1 LYRFLFQGCRGS
13 NVDGDF
19 EAALPVPAA
28 GDTVN
33 VPFRLQKEKNMS
45 IRSFTTLFLLT
56 LFLAVSLGGA
66 LPALAGEEPVIEPR
80 VDQLL
85 KAASDYLM
93 DAKEY
98 TFHADISVDDVLSTG
113 TMIQYGAS
121 FDAAARRPNRL
132 RTVYQGDLRNSS
144 TWYDGKTFSLLNR
157 DENLYATW
165 DAPSKID
172 ALVAELEEKLGHMI
186 PLSSLYLSDPY
197 KAWTEGVKAG
207 TYAGKHLVGDV
218 PCHHLV
224 LLQEDID
231 AQVWIEVGRQ
241 LVIRKV
247 VLTFKK
253 QLGSPQFTAVFSDWD
268 FAPRLP
274 DLLFTF
280 VPPPDADRI
289 QFLPAGQ

>member
-1 LYRFLFQGCRGS
+1 
-13 NVDGDF
+13 
-19 EAALPVPAA
+19 
-28 GDTVN
+28 
-33 VPFRLQKEKNMS
+33 M
-45 IRSFTTLFLLT
+45 RSFAALFLLT
-56 LFLAVSLGGA
+56 LFLAASVGGA

-80 VDQLL
+80 VEQLL

-93 DAKEY
+93 DAKEF
-98 TFHADISVDDVLSTG
+98 TFHAEISVDDVLPTG

-121 FDAAARRPNRL
+121 FDAAARRPNKL
-132 RTVYQGDLRNSS
+132 RTVYRGDLRNSS
-144 TWYDGKTFSLLNR
+144 AWYDGKTFVLLNT

-165 DAPSKID
+165 DAPSKTN

-197 KAWTEGVKAG
+197 KAWMEGIVSG
-207 TYAGKHLVGDV
+207 TYVGKHLVSGV

-224 LLQEDID
+224 LLQDDFD

-241 LVIRKV
+241 LVIRKI